1 MVNYKTISTIN
12 RKAYETHTGRD
23 NEVEFLVENI
33 EDSIIIAI
41 RGTES
46 NLTDI
51 VRDIRVYP
59 WFDKRIGWAH
69 AGFLKG
75 ARVIED
81 EITEEILGHG
91 ANKPIYV
98 SGHSLGGAIALLLG
112 KILHYERF
120 NIQEIVTFG
129 APRAVFGPSLGRF
142 KHLKVTQFRNG
153 SDIVTTLPNA
163 LFGHVHVNI
172 VQIGEPFSKDLL
184 SWTKYHGMKYYDEL
198 IDKYV
203 TLEKNPA

>member
-1 MVNYKTISTIN
+1 MVSYKTISTIN
-12 RKAYETHTGRD
+12 KKAYDLVTGRD
-23 NEVEFLVENI
+23 NEVEFFI
-33 EDSIIIAI
+33 ESIDDAIIIAI
-41 RGTES
+41 RGTET
-46 NLTDI
+46 NATDV
-51 VRDIRVYP
+51 VRDLRLYP
-59 WFDKRIGWAH
+59 WYDKRVGWAH

-91 ANKPIYV
+91 ANKAIYV

-120 NIQEIVTFG
+120 NVQEIVTFG

-153 SDIVTTLPNA
+153 SDLVTTLPNA
-163 LFGHVHVNI
+163 LFGYVHVNI

-198 IDKYV
+198 IDPHV
-203 TLEKNPA
+203 TLMKNLA

>member
-1 MVNYKTISTIN
+1 MVSYKTISTIN
-12 RKAYETHTGRD
+12 REAYNKVSGRD
-23 NEVEFLVENI
+23 NEVEYFI
-33 EDSIIIAI
+33 EEIDDTIIIAI
-41 RGTES
+41 RGTET
-46 NLTDI
+46 NATDFI
-51 VRDIRVYP
+51 RDIRLWP
-59 WFDKRIGWAH
+59 WYDKRVGWAH
-69 AGFLKG
+69 TGFLKG

-81 EITEEILGHG
+81 EIIEEILGRG
-91 ANKPIYV
+91 ANKAIYV

-120 NIQEIVTFG
+120 NVKEIVTFG

-153 SDIVTTLPNA
+153 SDLVTTLPNA
-163 LFGHVHVNI
+163 LFGYVHVNI

-198 IDKYV
+198 IDPHV
-203 TLEKNPA
+203 TLMKNLA